1 MKNGVVCYIATKI
14 ETIMK
19 GGLEVIFE
27 EESSFGGGSFQKGN
41 KIRVGGLFEASCS
54 KEMGSGEENI
64 SYQPFLSSP
73 NTKGPGMRCQS

>member
-1 MKNGVVCYIATKI
+1 
-14 ETIMK
+14 MK

-27 EESSFGGGSFQKGN
+27 EESSFLGGSFQRGN
-41 KIRVGGLFEASCS
+41 KIRVGRVFEASCS
-54 KEMGSGEENI
+54 KEMGRGEKNF